1 MKTIKRQY
9 NDHLD
14 KDARRFFGITF
25 DPNEAGYIMRDGS
38 FLDLSRRHILGSSA
52 GRRGVLH
59 YNFSGTNTKGYCI
72 LDDYP
77 QLTSP
82 RDCGMPVDI
91 YFMQQTGAIR
101 VNRDDEYAYSNYATL
116 VYPATLAQVRSIASM
131 FLGRTLQIA
140 LTRYFYDLCD
150 TIIDNLRYKEL
161 YEWLD
166 KNDLIEK

>member
-9 NDHLD
+9 NERLELD
-14 KDARRFFGITF
+14 AIRFFGITF
-25 DPNEAGYIMRDGS
+25 NPNEAGYIMRDGS
-38 FLDLSRRHILGSSA
+38 FLDLSRQHILGSPDS
-52 GRRGVLH
+52 RRGVLH
-59 YNFSGTNTKGYCI
+59 YDFSGTNTKGYRI

-82 RDCGMPVDI
+82 FDCGMPVDM

-101 VNRDDEYAYSNYATL
+101 VNLDLEYELSDYATL
-116 VYPATLAQVRSIASM
+116 VYPATIAQVRSIASM

-140 LTRYFYDLCD
+140 LSRYFYDLCD
-150 TIIDNLRYKEL
+150 TMIPNLRYKEL